1 MESGILEKAFKSGTR
16 TSKAS
21 QEPLWHANGKGFK
34 EGYRT
39 IEHGYNDLVVQL

>member
-1 MESGILEKAFKSGTR
+1 MEEAFKSSAR

-21 QEPLWHANGKGFK
+21 QEPLLHANRKGFK
-34 EGYRT
+34 EGYRA